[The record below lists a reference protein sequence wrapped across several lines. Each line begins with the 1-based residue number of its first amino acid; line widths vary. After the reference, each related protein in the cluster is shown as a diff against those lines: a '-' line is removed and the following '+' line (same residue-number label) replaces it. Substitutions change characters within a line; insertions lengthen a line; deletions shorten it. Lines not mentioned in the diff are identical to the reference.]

1 MKKRNILL
9 IGCLSLGLFSCSDDI
24 TASNS
29 LEEFSTT
36 LEALQTGVTLSGSL
50 VATTT
55 YFTNNS
61 YTVPDTSR
69 NPVVDTY
76 EYDLTYSY
84 SDTYE
89 GSDRRYYEV
98 VDNKRVYLQGENSY
112 NYDGYAR
119 QNYLYYDN
127 VVYNDGLV
135 YDDLGLNYVPFA
147 GSNLINPF
155 RLMNLSDFS
164 IGETEGTF
172 ILNSTKST
180 ILFNLLFETLDDVTS
195 DVNAPSATLTETN
208 DNYTL
213 VITSSPYNTTE
224 TSEDY
229 NTLYAQI
236 VYVATMN
243 VTEIG
248 TANAQSKMA
257 PEPEKPENAPL
268 AEALENMENNDVI
281 IRRHLIPYV
290 DGVLSVTEECVD
302 IYYDAET
309 QSMYDQVYNYTI
321 TNGVPSVP
329 TASDFYLASAPD
341 NDAKGTLLIPYTLS
355 RTVEDGDST
364 TYIFGDNGGFSSIK
378 SAQLSFTDTIPL
390 LNNASDNYT
399 ISPNVFNYNEEDGTY
414 SPTNDNLAYI
424 GTELFIPGF
433 ALTNIIASG
442 FTTECKIY
450 LKTINDEY
458 YIDKV
463 VFDYDDMQGQ
473 TGQLIL
479 TYEDVGNTDI
489 PFNIQLQ

>member
-1 MKKRNILL
+1 
-9 IGCLSLGLFSCSDDI
+9 
-24 TASNS
+24 
-29 LEEFSTT
+29 
-36 LEALQTGVTLSGSL
+36 
-50 VATTT
+50 
-55 YFTNNS
+55 
-61 YTVPDTSR
+61 
-69 NPVVDTY
+69 
-76 EYDLTYSY
+76 
-84 SDTYE
+84 
-89 GSDRRYYEV
+89 
-98 VDNKRVYLQGENSY
+98 
-112 NYDGYAR
+112 
-119 QNYLYYDN
+119 
-127 VVYNDGLV
+127 
-135 YDDLGLNYVPFA
+135 
-147 GSNLINPF
+147 
-155 RLMNLSDFS
+155 
-164 IGETEGTF
+164 
-172 ILNSTKST
+172 
-180 ILFNLLFETLDDVTS
+180 
-195 DVNAPSATLTETN
+195 
-208 DNYTL
+208 
-213 VITSSPYNTTE
+213 
-224 TSEDY
+224 
-229 NTLYAQI
+229 
-236 VYVATMN
+236 
-243 VTEIG
+243 
-248 TANAQSKMA
+248 
-257 PEPEKPENAPL
+257 
-268 AEALENMENNDVI
+268 
-281 IRRHLIPYV
+281 
-290 DGVLSVTEECVD
+290 
-302 IYYDAET
+302 
-309 QSMYDQVYNYTI
+309 MYDQVYNYTI

-341 NDAKGTLLIPYTLS
+341 KDAKGTLLIPYTLS